1 MENKKLVRLLEIL
14 NDEFD
19 KDEVSEKKQED
30 EKLQSLNVKISVIIP
45 VYNVE
50 KYLKKCLDSIITQT
64 YKNLEIICVDDGST
78 DSSLEILHYYEK
90 KDDRIKVLTQKN
102 QGPSAARNKAIDA
115 ATGKYISFVD
125 ADNFLQWNAYEIL
138 AMVAEENELDLIM
151 FGANTFPTSEG
162 EAWIKDKLCTAYK
175 VYNPETA
182 GEVIF
187 HEKASVPF
195 LWLHFLK
202 RDLLNKPGKIR
213 FDESMKLGEDQLFQ
227 FLYVPRAKSIMVIE
241 DKLYN
246 YRISRN
252 SSLMQIYN
260 DRKIT
265 KAETHLNLIEKIID
279 AWKMEGYYETE
290 KDNLATWMVNFIYY
304 TLIGFPVN
312 FRKIYA
318 KQFLDI
324 FHSIEIKECLI
335 AEHEQQHLKEL
346 KEWQSYTENEKSQL
360 QEMREKIESEKYE
373 ITETLNSR
381 AFRLGRA
388 LTGKKRRIDLSQF
401 DQIMK

>member
-14 NDEFD
+14 NEEFD

-102 QGPSAARNKAIDA
+102 QGPSAARNRALDI

-125 ADNFLQWNAYEIL
+125 ADDFLQWNAYEIL
-138 AMVAEENELDLIM
+138 VAVAEENELDLIM
-151 FGANTFPTSEG
+151 FGANTFPVLEG
-162 EAWIKDKLCTAYK
+162 DEWIKDKLNTSYK
-175 VYNPETA
+175 IYKPKTA

-187 HEKASVPF
+187 NEKASVPF

-202 RDLLNKPGKIR
+202 RDLLNHPSKIR

-227 FLYVPRAKSIMVIE
+227 FLYVPRAREVMVIE

-260 DRKIT
+260 NRKIT
-265 KAETHLNLIEKIID
+265 KAETHLKLVEKIID
-279 AWKMEGYYETE
+279 AWKTEGYYETE
-290 KDNLATWMVNFIYY
+290 VDNLATWMVNFIYY
-304 TLIGFPVN
+304 TLIEFPMH

-318 KQFLDI
+318 KQLVDI
-324 FHSIEIKECLI
+324 FHTIHIRECLI